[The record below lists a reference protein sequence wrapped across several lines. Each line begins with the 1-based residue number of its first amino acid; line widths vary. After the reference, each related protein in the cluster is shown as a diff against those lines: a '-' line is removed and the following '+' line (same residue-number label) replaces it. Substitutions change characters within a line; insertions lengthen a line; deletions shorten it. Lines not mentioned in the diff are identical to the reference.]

1 MGGDGD
7 TITVD
12 TIRRAAMKR
21 RTSPA
26 IDEVFYNK
34 TRSEQDAI
42 AAVECGARREAV
54 LWVAI
59 SSEGAVAGVCTLH
72 TVHGL
77 PLEDL
82 QQLKKVWKLSSNP

>member
-1 MGGDGD
+1 MGGDDD

-21 RTSPA
+21 QTSLA

-34 TRSEQDAI
+34 TRSKQDAV
-42 AAVECGARREAV
+42 AAIECGARREAV

-59 SSEGAVAGVCTLH
+59 SSVGTIAGVCALH

-82 QQLKKVWKLSSNP
+82 QQLKKVWKLSINP